1 MKSSVAFI
9 AALTGMLGNIIT
21 DTEALRVLTPA
32 VAETVVSDMP
42 YIVSWK
48 GASPDDRFEID
59 LHYCGSYS
67 FCFEEADEC
76 GFWVTNLCAEG
87 DDACMNQDDLMS
99 QVTLPEPVDGHSN
112 SGYRVRIG
120 KVGTETFRCS
130 DEFYLMSS
138 ADASDQDGPTM
149 EVVAPSSGAL
159 AVAGAVYTVEFD
171 YDNGFGAQQGRFKI
185 DLYHAEGTGDCGDWV
200 SSVCDKPDV
209 GCHDTEGDYD
219 IVIPRDSEGGMY
231 KIRVGLFG
239 DDSVFA
245 CSASFEV
252 VPETQGL

>member
-99 QVTLPEPVDGHSN
+99 QVTLPEPVDGHS
-112 SGYRVRIG
+112 
-120 KVGTETFRCS
+120 
-130 DEFYLMSS
+130 
-138 ADASDQDGPTM
+138 
-149 EVVAPSSGAL
+149 
-159 AVAGAVYTVEFD
+159 
-171 YDNGFGAQQGRFKI
+171 
-185 DLYHAEGTGDCGDWV
+185 
-200 SSVCDKPDV
+200 
-209 GCHDTEGDYD
+209 
-219 IVIPRDSEGGMY
+219 
-231 KIRVGLFG
+231 
-239 DDSVFA
+239 
-245 CSASFEV
+245 
-252 VPETQGL
+252 